1 MTGYVARRG
10 LHAVPVILGIT
21 FLAFLL
27 IRLTP
32 GDPVTLM
39 LGLRATPDS
48 VAFWHVKFALDDP
61 LPLQYLAFLRSAV
74 TLDFGD
80 SIASRIPVTDLI
92 GSRLGTTL
100 SLMVYSV
107 LISISVAVPLAMWAA
122 LRANRMSDH
131 GIKLTM
137 MLTFAMPA
145 FWVGLILIQVFSLRL
160 DWFPASGLRQGVL
173 PYIWSLT
180 LPSVTIALYLS
191 PVLVRSLRTTMI
203 SILRTDYVEAARARG
218 LSEARVM
225 RRYVLRNSLTST
237 VTMIGLSVAGLIGGS
252 LIVENVF
259 ALPGIGQLVVQ
270 SVNARDFP
278 VLQACVLLIGL
289 WIILANL
296 IDGPGQCA
304 PRSPDTAVTAQADYG
319 VTRVRWIRL
328 ARFPAGSRALAV
340 GLFIVLGMTLLSLFA
355 PGCPCPIRSNRTS
368 RTGSSRPRS
377 PTPSE
382 PTTSDG
388 TCSRGSSTADKW
400 TSCWGSSRPP
410 ARCSSA

>member
-21 FLAFLL
+21 LLSFLL
-27 IRLTP
+27 IRMTP
-32 GDPVTLM
+32 GDPVALM
-39 LGLRATPDS
+39 LGLHADPES
-48 VAFWHVKFALDDP
+48 VAFWHAKFALDDP
-61 LPLQYLAFLRSAV
+61 IPIQYLKFLRSAI

-92 GSRLGTTL
+92 GSRIGTTL

-107 LISISVAVPLAMWAA
+107 LISVTMAFPLAMWAA
-122 LRANRMSDH
+122 MRANRMSDH
-131 GIKLTM
+131 SIKLAM

-160 DWFPASGLRQGVL
+160 DMFPASGLRQGVG

-180 LPSVTIALYLS
+180 LPAFTIALFLS
-191 PVLVRSLRTTMI
+191 PILVRSLRTTMI
-203 SILRTDYVEAARARG
+203 TILRTDYVEAARARG

-270 SVNARDFP
+270 SVAGRDFP
-278 VLQACVLLIGL
+278 VLQACVLMIGL

-296 IDGPGQCA
+296 VTDLVNA
-304 PRSPDTAVTAQADYG
+304 RLDPR
-319 VTRVRWIRL
+319 TRL
-328 ARFPAGSRALAV
+328 
-340 GLFIVLGMTLLSLFA
+340 
-355 PGCPCPIRSNRTS
+355 
-368 RTGSSRPRS
+368 
-377 PTPSE
+377 
-382 PTTSDG
+382 
-388 TCSRGSSTADKW
+388 
-400 TSCWGSSRPP
+400 
-410 ARCSSA
+410 

>member
-296 IDGPGQCA
+296 ITDLVNA
-304 PRSPDTAVTAQADYG
+304 RLDPR
-319 VTRVRWIRL
+319 TRL
-328 ARFPAGSRALAV
+328 
-340 GLFIVLGMTLLSLFA
+340 
-355 PGCPCPIRSNRTS
+355 
-368 RTGSSRPRS
+368 
-377 PTPSE
+377 
-382 PTTSDG
+382 
-388 TCSRGSSTADKW
+388 
-400 TSCWGSSRPP
+400 
-410 ARCSSA
+410 

>member
-1 MTGYVARRG
+1 MTGFVARRG

-21 FLAFLL
+21 LLSFLL
-27 IRLTP
+27 IRITP
-32 GDPVTLM
+32 GDPVKLM
-39 LGLRATPDS
+39 LGLHADPVS
-48 VAFWHVKFALDDP
+48 VAFWHAKFALDEA
-61 LPLQYLAFLRSAV
+61 LPVQYLSFLRNALY
-74 TLDFGD
+74 LDFGD

-92 GSRLGTTL
+92 ASRIGTTL

-122 LRANRMSDH
+122 MRANGMSDH
-131 GIKLTM
+131 GIKLAM

-160 DWFPASGLRQGVL
+160 DWFPASGLRKGVL
-173 PYIWSLT
+173 PYISSLT
-180 LPSVTIALYLS
+180 LPACTIALYLS

-225 RRYVLRNSLTST
+225 RRYVLRNSLIST

-252 LIVENVF
+252 IIVENVF

-270 SVNARDFP
+270 SVTARDFP

-296 IDGPGQCA
+296 VTDLVNA
-304 PRSPDTAVTAQADYG
+304 RLDPR
-319 VTRVRWIRL
+319 TRL
-328 ARFPAGSRALAV
+328 
-340 GLFIVLGMTLLSLFA
+340 
-355 PGCPCPIRSNRTS
+355 
-368 RTGSSRPRS
+368 
-377 PTPSE
+377 
-382 PTTSDG
+382 
-388 TCSRGSSTADKW
+388 
-400 TSCWGSSRPP
+400 
-410 ARCSSA
+410 